1 MFSKKKPDKPNP
13 SKRRKGRE
21 TGDDDEVVSVAEV
34 FAEHTPQSPD
44 GIPERVPRGRAAIL
58 HPEEDA
64 WSAT

>member
-1 MFSKKKPDKPNP
+1 MFSRKKTDKPDSPG
-13 SKRRKGRE
+13 RRKDGS
-21 TGDDDEVVSVAEV
+21 DDDEVVSVEEV

-44 GIPERVPRGRAAIL
+44 ELSDRVPRGRAAIL